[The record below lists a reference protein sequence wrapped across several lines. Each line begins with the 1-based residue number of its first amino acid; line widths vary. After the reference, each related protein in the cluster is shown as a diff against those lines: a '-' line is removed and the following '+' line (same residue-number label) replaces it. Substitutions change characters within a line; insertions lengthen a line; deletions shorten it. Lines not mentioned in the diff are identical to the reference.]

1 MKRGAQRGN
10 NNATKSK
17 DWEGA
22 LKRVLATL
30 ELKDKATGEVTIA
43 RGEALRKI
51 AETCVMQ
58 ALAGDK
64 DARQEIANRVDGKP
78 TEHVQVEQNVTF
90 NVGDTTGLETRLDGV
105 LSRRTSDPL
114 REKPPH

>member
-1 MKRGAQRGN
+1 MQSTHQNLPSLPAQ
-10 NNATKSK
+10 
-17 DWEGA
+17 DP
-22 LKRVLATL
+22 
-30 ELKDKATGEVTIA
+30 A
-43 RGEALRKI
+43 RPPN
-51 AETCVMQ
+51 
-58 ALAGDK
+58 K